1 MDKSSKNP
9 EEDRVSLQSD
19 GKVQTNGVVK
29 EALGMLQSFKQSMR
43 RPTEKSPCSPKSK
56 DSKVREKAQA
66 NGSESVSSPPQPSP
80 RSWGSWCLSSSLR
93 ARGGVTLD
101 RSPIHHRATGGY
113 EYLCK

>member
-1 MDKSSKNP
+1 SPIMDKSSKNP

-43 RPTEKSPCSPKSK
+43 RPTEKSPCSAKSK

-80 RSWGSWCLSSSLR
+80 KGSDHWDPAERFFKVDFQSLQEMMR
-93 ARGGVTLD
+93 TYSTVQMF
-101 RSPIHHRATGGY
+101 
-113 EYLCK
+113 